1 MKKLLGWVSLLL
13 VLFVCGCAA
22 SPKVKAPTRA
32 GGGGYAIAVLSDRG
46 VTPELDPDRASQYN
60 QVGAWMEQDLLHM
73 LRKAG
78 YQARLIGSRG
88 EFSGADGEYLLSVR
102 IVTYRSGSKAARII
116 VGFGAGATSLDTHY
130 ELYGA
135 GPQPLLAEDH
145 GVGSS
150 IDWYQVVQ
158 KLNQQMVD
166 AVSRKLA
173 EEAGRG

>member
-1 MKKLLGWVSLLL
+1 MKKLRLLFL
-13 VLFVCGCAA
+13 MALTGLAIVGCIG
-22 SPKVKAPTRA
+22 PQVKAPTRA
-32 GGGGYAIAVLSDRG
+32 GGGGYTIAVLSDRG
-46 VTPELDPDRASQYN
+46 VTPELDPDRANQYN
-60 QVGAWMEQDLLHM
+60 QVGAWMEQDLLRM

-88 EFSGADGEYLLSVR
+88 EFSGANGEYLLSVR
-102 IVTYRSGSKAARII
+102 IVTYRPGSKAARMV

-173 EEAGRG
+173 ETGGRG